1 MYPTPDLVKYKKL
14 PLARFHRLLKRGVK
28 YEEGR
33 KKAKK
38 RVLRESLESCK
49 FPVELCGLIADK
61 QKM

>member
-14 PLARFHRLLKRGVK
+14 PLARFHRLLKRGVNMEK
-28 YEEGR
+28 GE
-33 KKAKK
+33 KSKK